1 MSAAIEF
8 EKLAKTFGPVH
19 ALEDVSLQ
27 VQPGEIYGFL
37 GPNGAGKSTAIRILL
52 DLIRP
57 TRGCARVMGHDA
69 QRESMA
75 VRRLVGYLPGDLAL
89 YRRMDVDSFLDFM
102 AGFRPHRDDAGLRAE
117 LMDRLLVPR
126 GRRLDT
132 LSKGQ
137 KQKVGLLQAL
147 MSRPPVLILDE
158 PTEGLDPIMR
168 RVVLTIL
175 REMAE
180 QGTTVFLSS
189 HVLAEAEAVC
199 RRVALLSRGRLLDVI
214 NVAAARRMAP
224 HQVRIEFVA
233 PPSPVLFAN
242 IEGVQTGETRG
253 TTINLTVDEQALDQV
268 IKMAA
273 TRTVRDIEVREPTL
287 QDLVLPL
294 YEQAGSAA
302 HRDDTEKTNVAPA

>member
-8 EKLAKTFGPVH
+8 EKLAKTFGPVQ
-19 ALEDVSLQ
+19 ALDGVSLQ

-57 TRGCARVMGHDA
+57 TRGRALVMGHDA

-75 VRRLVGYLPGDLAL
+75 VRRLIGYLPGDLAL

-102 AGFRPHRDDAGLRAE
+102 AAFRPHRYDAALRAD
-117 LMDRLLVPR
+117 LMDRLLVPH
-126 GRRLDT
+126 GRKIDV

-168 RVVLTIL
+168 RVVLAIL

-189 HVLAEAEAVC
+189 HILAEAEAVC
-199 RRVALLSRGRLLDVI
+199 RRVALLSRGQLLDVI
-214 NVAAARRMAP
+214 DVTAARRMAP

-233 PPSPVLFAN
+233 PPPPVLFAN
-242 IEGVQTGETRG
+242 IEGVQIREIKG
-253 TTINLTVDEQALDQV
+253 TTISLTVDERALDQV

-273 TRTVRDIEVREPTL
+273 TRTVHDIDIREPTL

-294 YEQAGSAA
+294 YEQAGSPA
-302 HRDDTEKTNVAPA
+302 HRDEGETVDVAPA

>member
-8 EKLAKTFGPVH
+8 EKLAKTFGSVQ
-19 ALEDVSLQ
+19 ALDDVSLQ

-57 TRGCARVMGHDA
+57 TRGRALVMGHDA

-75 VRRLVGYLPGDLAL
+75 VRRLIGYLPGDLAL
-89 YRRMDVDSFLDFM
+89 YRQMDVDSFLDFM
-102 AGFRPHRDDAGLRAE
+102 AKFRPHRYDAGLRAD

-126 GRRLDT
+126 GRKLDA

-147 MSRPPVLILDE
+147 MSRPSVLILDE

-168 RVVLTIL
+168 RIILAIL

-189 HVLAEAEAVC
+189 HILAEAEAVC

-214 NVAAARRMAP
+214 DVAAARRMAP

-233 PPSPVLFAN
+233 PPPPVLFAN
-242 IEGVQTGETRG
+242 IEGVQISEMKG
-253 TTINLTVDEQALDQV
+253 TTISLTVDERALDQV
-268 IKMAA
+268 VKTAA
-273 TRTVRDIEVREPTL
+273 TRTVRDIDVREPTL

-294 YEQAGSAA
+294 YEQTISEA
-302 HRDDTEKTNVAPA
+302 HRDDREAVDVAPA